1 MRARER
7 KVAELRTLRV
17 LFLFSAKR
25 ESRSE
30 KEERKVRLS
39 ERLDRASGSTQT
51 FSPGGLGSL
60 SSERLFSINLL
71 SARPE
76 SDGPAHRP
84 PQGQAEGTRAPR
96 AHRVSRGRKEGRR
109 EEKGERRDRKRE
121 RTETIDA
128 PQPLPL
134 PPLSKKKTRT
144 PAASTTPARPP
155 PPPPSPAATP
165 PPSPPRSAS
174 RSGRSATNALGPA
187 STSGTSEGRG
197 RCGPFGETTSKRP
210 TGSSGS
216 STLPTGRDCETA
228 RSS

>member
-1 MRARER
+1 MTATFLLHRDVTAQKRPSLKDTAQKRPKKEQNPNYVSNISGLRSRSKRRVATWRGMRETRKEREER
-7 KVAELRTLRV
+7 GRGREQKRSMPLN
-17 LFLFSAKR
+17 LFLS
-25 ESRSE
+25 
-30 KEERKVRLS
+30 
-39 ERLDRASGSTQT
+39 
-51 FSPGGLGSL
+51 
-60 SSERLFSINLL
+60 
-71 SARPE
+71 
-76 SDGPAHRP
+76 
-84 PQGQAEGTRAPR
+84 
-96 AHRVSRGRKEGRR
+96 
-109 EEKGERRDRKRE
+109 
-121 RTETIDA
+121 
-128 PQPLPL
+128 
-134 PPLSKKKTRT
+134 PLSQKKKTRT

-174 RSGRSATNALGPA
+174 RSGRSATNARGPA